1 VIGFVLYAVLA
12 KLGLEPP
19 VVAMPKT
26 ATEES

>member
-1 VIGFVLYAVLA
+1 VLYAVLA